1 MRYLRLLQD
10 CDVKI
15 YVGQLIVSHTTHYG
29 ESAATKPKQ
38 RSVHD
43 YVPRQEIQC
52 GGKCLYLKK
61 KLEYFTMMYT
71 INSWETFKYFYELSN
86 IMPVRFFL

>member
-1 MRYLRLLQD
+1 MDMMKFHTSPMRYLRLLQD

-15 YVGQLIVSHTTHYG
+15 YVGQLIVSHTTHNS

-61 KLEYFTMMYT
+61 KTGIFHYDVYHKQLR
-71 INSWETFKYFYELSN
+71 N
-86 IMPVRFFL
+86 I

>member
-1 MRYLRLLQD
+1 MTFHTSPMRYLRLLQD

-15 YVGQLIVSHTTHYG
+15 YVGQLIVSHTTHYS

-61 KLEYFTMMYT
+61 KLEYFTIMYT
-71 INSWETFKYFYELSN
+71 INS
-86 IMPVRFFL
+86 

>member
-15 YVGQLIVSHTTHYG
+15 YVGQLIVSHTTHYS

-43 YVPRQEIQC
+43 YVPRQEIQR

-61 KLEYFTMMYT
+61 KKTGIFHYDVYHKQLR
-71 INSWETFKYFYELSN
+71 N
-86 IMPVRFFL
+86 I